1 MIFLSEYA
9 HQNRIAHVYRNG
21 SFYTVEI
28 FEKLKCLGRGNWPD
42 EDSAEQYAETWVLG
56 AAS

>member
-9 HQNRIAHVYRNG
+9 HQNRIAQVYRNG

-28 FEKLKCLGRGNWPD
+28 FEKLISLGRSNWPD
-42 EDSAEQYAETWVLG
+42 ELSAEDYAETWVQK
-56 AAS
+56 AAL

>member
-9 HQNRIAHVYRNG
+9 HQNRIAQVFRNG

-28 FEKLKCLGRGNWPD
+28 FEKLKCLGRSNWPS
-42 EDSAEQYAETWVLG
+42 EDAAENYAESWVQDK
-56 AAS
+56 